1 MSRQSQF
8 PPLLRT
14 HVLLCRKQRPAATL
28 VAIPA
33 IALSTLFNGVMAG
46 QAAEISS
53 GSGVVIS
60 ANGEILTNAHVVE
73 GCQSITV
80 KLASGITEAA
90 ALVANDERND
100 LALVR
105 LRDTASPLPSVAVL
119 REGSPVRAG
128 DTIVALGYPLSG
140 LLSSDANVSVGNVS
154 ALAGLRDDS
163 RYLQISAPV
172 QPGNSGGPLLDASG
186 HLAGIVTA
194 KLDAVRLAR
203 FTGDIPQNV
212 NFALK
217 AEVARTF
224 LDSKGI
230 AYQTARSDRQLSP
243 ADVGDMARPFTVHIE
258 CEQVATAPTASS
270 ALLTAPGAG
279 PVEGPKGTEPTRQQ
293 IDWCLRSN
301 KPSPDFI
308 IKGCTAGFNP
318 VAELSFKP
326 GFGIRQSWNCVLSE
340 GRIRS
345 RDQRLY
351 GSNSARSKNAVAFG
365 IRGRAYSKKR
375 NVGEAIADYT
385 EAIRLNPK
393 DDSAFYFRG
402 EAYRQKADYD
412 RAIADYTEAI
422 RLNPKD
428 VFASYYARGGAYV
441 DKGDYG
447 HAISDFIIVAQ
458 SGHAPPEMAASA
470 ATTIGQMYSGDGL
483 TRDYGQAM
491 YWFRIAADKG
501 DAIAM
506 KEISLLYAGGF
517 GVPRDCDLAERW
529 LEKAAKAGNEGPGE
543 RHQRI
548 ISRCRMLS
556 H

>member
-1 MSRQSQF
+1 MSRQTQF
-8 PPLLRT
+8 RSLLRT

-46 QAAEISS
+46 QATEIYS

-60 ANGEILTNAHVVE
+60 TKGEVLTNAHVVE

-90 ALVANDERND
+90 ALVASDEKND

-105 LRDTASPLPSVAVL
+105 LRATASLSPSVAML
-119 REGSPVRAG
+119 REGSPLRAG

-140 LLSSDANVSVGNVS
+140 LLATGANLSVGNVS
-154 ALAGLRDDS
+154 ASAGLRDDS

-186 HLAGIVTA
+186 HLVGIVTA
-194 KLDAVRLAR
+194 KLDAMRLAR

-224 LDSKGI
+224 LDNKGI

-243 ADVGDMARPFTVHIE
+243 ADVGDIARLFTVHIE

-270 ALLTAPGAG
+270 APLTTPGAG

-301 KPSPDFI
+301 NPSPDFI
-308 IKGCTAGFNP
+308 IKGCTAWIQSGRNSVSNRALAFVSRGTAYYQKGAFNR
-318 VAELSFKP
+318 AISDFTEA
-326 GFGIRQSWNCVLSE
+326 IRL
-340 GRIRS
+340 
-345 RDQRLY
+345 DP
-351 GSNSARSKNAVAFG
+351 KNAIAFG

-375 NVGEAIADYT
+375 DVDEAIADYT

-441 DKGDYG
+441 DRGDYG
-447 HAISDFIIVAQ
+447 HAISDFIIVAK
-458 SGHAPPEMAASA
+458 SGLTPSEMAASA
-470 ATTIGQMYSGDGL
+470 ATTIGQMYSGDSL

-548 ISRCRMLS
+548 IGRCRMLS
-556 H
+556 Q

>member
-1 MSRQSQF
+1 MAVPTITLSI
-8 PPLLRT
+8 LL
-14 HVLLCRKQRPAATL
+14 
-28 VAIPA
+28 
-33 IALSTLFNGVMAG
+33 SGVG
-46 QAAEISS
+46 GHAAEISS

-60 ANGEILTNAHVVE
+60 TKGEVLTNAHVVE

-90 ALVANDERND
+90 ALVASDEKND

-105 LRDTASPLPSVAVL
+105 LRDTASPLPSVAMI
-119 REGSPVRAG
+119 REGSPLRAG

-140 LLSSDANVSVGNVS
+140 LLATGANLSVGNVS

-186 HLAGIVTA
+186 HLVGIVTA
-194 KLDAVRLAR
+194 KLDAIRLAR

-243 ADVGDMARPFTVHIE
+243 ADVGDIARLFTVHIE

-270 ALLTAPGAG
+270 APLTTPGAG

-308 IKGCTAGFNP
+308 IKGCTAWIQSGRDSVSNRALAFVSRGTAYYQKGAFNR
-318 VAELSFKP
+318 AISDFTEA
-326 GFGIRQSWNCVLSE
+326 IRL
-340 GRIRS
+340 
-345 RDQRLY
+345 DP
-351 GSNSARSKNAVAFG
+351 KNAVAFG

-375 NVGEAIADYT
+375 NVDEAIADYT

-422 RLNPKD
+422 RT
-428 VFASYYARGGAYV
+428 
-441 DKGDYG
+441 
-447 HAISDFIIVAQ
+447 Q
-458 SGHAPPEMAASA
+458 SQRRLRLLLCPWWCVC
-470 ATTIGQMYSGDGL
+470 GQGRL
-483 TRDYGQAM
+483 RA
-491 YWFRIAADKG
+491 
-501 DAIAM
+501 
-506 KEISLLYAGGF
+506 
-517 GVPRDCDLAERW
+517 
-529 LEKAAKAGNEGPGE
+529 
-543 RHQRI
+543 RHQ
-548 ISRCRMLS
+548 
-556 H
+556 

>member
-1 MSRQSQF
+1 M
-8 PPLLRT
+8 
-14 HVLLCRKQRPAATL
+14 
-28 VAIPA
+28 
-33 IALSTLFNGVMAG
+33 
-46 QAAEISS
+46 E
-53 GSGVVIS
+53 
-60 ANGEILTNAHVVE
+60 
-73 GCQSITV
+73 
-80 KLASGITEAA
+80 
-90 ALVANDERND
+90 
-100 LALVR
+100 
-105 LRDTASPLPSVAVL
+105 
-119 REGSPVRAG
+119 
-128 DTIVALGYPLSG
+128 G
-140 LLSSDANVSVGNVS
+140 LLYIKQET
-154 ALAGLRDDS
+154 S
-163 RYLQISAPV
+163 RY
-172 QPGNSGGPLLDASG
+172 SG
-186 HLAGIVTA
+186 
-194 KLDAVRLAR
+194 
-203 FTGDIPQNV
+203 
-212 NFALK
+212 
-217 AEVARTF
+217 
-224 LDSKGI
+224 
-230 AYQTARSDRQLSP
+230 
-243 ADVGDMARPFTVHIE
+243 
-258 CEQVATAPTASS
+258 C
-270 ALLTAPGAG
+270 
-279 PVEGPKGTEPTRQQ
+279 
-293 IDWCLRSN
+293 
-301 KPSPDFI
+301 PSPDFI
-308 IKGCTAGFNP
+308 IKGCTAWIQSGRDLVSNRALAF
-318 VAELSFKP
+318 VSRGTAYYQKGAFDRAISDFTEA
-326 GFGIRQSWNCVLSE
+326 IRL
-340 GRIRS
+340 
-345 RDQRLY
+345 DP
-351 GSNSARSKNAVAFG
+351 KNAVAFG

-543 RHQRI
+543 RHQNYQPMPHAIALRSPVEI
-548 ISRCRMLS
+548 PMGIKRLLRP
-556 H
+556 